1 MTASRKLAAILAADV
16 VGYSRMMGEDEAGTA
31 SLVRERREAARPII
45 AAHGGRLFKTMGDG
59 MFVEFPS
66 VVAAVECALAMQRQ
80 MAASNE
86 GALEAKRVLYRIG
99 VHLGDVLLKARI
111 SSATASTS
119 PRGSKASPNPVAC
132 PFRARRMSTCADGSR
147 RNSSTSE
154 KRRSR
159 TSRGRCMSMPSA
171 STADCSGRAPDAA
184 PSEAG
189 PPRLSIIVLPFAN
202 IGGESEQ
209 DYFVDG
215 VTESLTTDLSRIRGS
230 FVIARNTAF
239 TYRGKALDITTIG
252 RELNVRYA
260 LEGSVQ
266 RSGNRMRINAQLID
280 VQSGSHLWAERFE
293 RPVTDLFE
301 MQDEIVARIAN
312 TLNAQLIAAEARR
325 AERAPTPDS
334 LDLYFQGEAW
344 VNKGVTF
351 ESMNKAHSFFERA
364 LALDPA
370 NVDALAGMSQVE
382 ANFAISLST
391 DDKAA
396 RFAAAEAAATKALS
410 LAPDHALA
418 HLSLGMVLGFTNRAA
433 QGIAEYE
440 RALAL
445 DRNMAGAH
453 ALIGQ
458 NKLFIGRAEETE
470 AHVLEALRLSPRDPW
485 AYIWLLTAG
494 FAACLLGRNEEAASW
509 FRRSIEAN
517 RNFAL
522 CHFIHATVLAN
533 IGRMDE
539 ARSELAAGLAL
550 DPGFTIANFQSAVSS
565 DNPLYLEQ
573 RAGSSTTCAAPEFP
587 RHERRGL
594 SSAAKIARLGWRG
607 AQIQREDL
615 FRAP

>member
-31 SLVRERREAARPII
+31 SLVRERREAAQPII

-59 MFVEFPS
+59 MLVEYPS
-66 VVAAVECALAMQRQ
+66 VVAAVECALAMQKQ
-80 MAASNE
+80 MAAGNE
-86 GALEAKRVLYRIG
+86 SALEAKRVLYRIG
-99 VHLGDVLLKARI
+99 VHLGDVLVEGEDVLGDGVNIASRLEGVAEPGGVCI
-111 SSATASTS
+111 SGAAYEH
-119 PRGSKASPNPVAC
+119 V
-132 PFRARRMSTCADGSR
+132 
-147 RNSSTSE
+147 
-154 KRRSR
+154 
-159 TSRGRCMSMPSA
+159 RGRVEAEFIDLGEKALKNIARPVRVYAVRLDSGP
-171 STADCSGRAPDAA
+171 SGRAPDAPA
-184 PSEAG
+184 PEAA

-202 IGGESEQ
+202 IGGDPEQ
-209 DYFVDG
+209 GYFVDG

-239 TYRGKALDITTIG
+239 TYRGKAFDVAKVG

-260 LEGSVQ
+260 LEGSIQ
-266 RSGNRMRINAQLID
+266 RSGKRMRVNVQLID
-280 VQSGSHLWAERFE
+280 AQSGAHLWAERFE
-293 RPVTDLFE
+293 KAVTDLFE

-312 TLNAQLIAAEARR
+312 TLNAQLIAVEARR

-334 LDLYFQGEAW
+334 MDLYFQGEAW
-344 VNKGVTF
+344 VNRGVTF
-351 ESMNKAHSFFERA
+351 ESMTEAHSFFERA

-370 NVDALAGMSQVE
+370 NVEALAGIAQVDY
-382 ANFAISLST
+382 NFAISLST
-391 DDKAA
+391 NDKAA
-396 RFAAAEAAATKALS
+396 RFAAAEVAAAKALS
-410 LAPDHALA
+410 LAPDHAFA
-418 HLSLGMVLGFTNRAA
+418 HLCMGMVLGFTNRAA

-458 NKLFIGRAEETE
+458 SKLFIGRALETE

-485 AYIWLLTAG
+485 AYIWLLIAG

-522 CHFIHATVLAN
+522 CRFIHATVLTN
-533 IGRMDE
+533 IGRTDE

-565 DNPLYLEQ
+565 DNSIYLAQ
-573 RAGSSTTCAAPEFP
+573 RARIIDDMRRAGIPE
-587 RHERRGL
+587 
-594 SSAAKIARLGWRG
+594 A
-607 AQIQREDL
+607 
-615 FRAP
+615 

>member
-31 SLVRERREAARPII
+31 SLVRERREAAQPII

-86 GALEAKRVLYRIG
+86 GAVEAKRVLYRIG
-99 VHLGDVLLKARI
+99 VHLGDVLVEGEDILGDGVNIASRLESVADPGGVSI
-111 SSATASTS
+111 SGAAHEH
-119 PRGSKASPNPVAC
+119 V
-132 PFRARRMSTCADGSR
+132 
-147 RNSSTSE
+147 
-154 KRRSR
+154 
-159 TSRGRCMSMPSA
+159 RGRIEAEFIDLGEKTLKNIARPVRVYAVRVDAGPSG
-171 STADCSGRAPDAA
+171 SPLRTA

-202 IGGESEQ
+202 IGGDSEQ

-239 TYRGKALDITTIG
+239 TYRGKAFDVTQIG

-260 LEGSVQ
+260 LEGSAQ

-280 VQSGSHLWAERFE
+280 AQSGSHLWAERFE

-351 ESMNKAHSFFERA
+351 ENLTKARAFFERA

-370 NVDALAGMSQVE
+370 NVDAIAGMAQVE

-396 RFAAAEAAATKALS
+396 RFAAAEASATKALS

-418 HLSLGMVLGFTNRAA
+418 HLTLGMVLGFTNRAI

-453 ALIGQ
+453 SLIGQ
-458 NKLFIGRAEETE
+458 NKLFIGRAEESE

-522 CHFIHATVLAN
+522 CHFIYGTVLAN

-565 DNPLYLEQ
+565 DNLVYLEQ
-573 RAGSSTTCAAPEFP
+573 RSRIIDDMRRAGIPE
-587 RHERRGL
+587 
-594 SSAAKIARLGWRG
+594 A
-607 AQIQREDL
+607 
-615 FRAP
+615 

>member
-1 MTASRKLAAILAADV
+1 MTTARKLAAILAADV
-16 VGYSRMMGEDEAGTA
+16 VGYSRMMGEDEAGA
-31 SLVRERREAARPII
+31 AALVRERRDAAQPII
-45 AAHGGRLFKTMGDG
+45 DAHGGRLFKTMGDG
-59 MFVEFPS
+59 MFIEFPS

-80 MAASNE
+80 MAADNE

-99 VHLGDVLLKARI
+99 VHLGDVLVEGEDIL
-111 SSATASTS
+111 
-119 PRGSKASPNPVAC
+119 G
-132 PFRARRMSTCADGSR
+132 DGV
-147 RNSSTSE
+147 NI
-154 KRRSR
+154 
-159 TSRGRCMSMPSA
+159 TSRLEGVA
-171 STADCSGRAPDAA
+171 
-184 PSEAG
+184 EAG
-189 PPRLSIIVLPFAN
+189 GVCISGSAYEHVRGRVEAEFIDLGEKALKNIARPVHVYAVRIEVDGFQGAPHPASADVEPPRLSIVVLPFAN
-202 IGGESEQ
+202 IGGDSEQ

-239 TYRGKALDITTIG
+239 TFRGRAFDVTKIG

-266 RSGNRMRINAQLID
+266 RSGNRMRVNAQLID
-280 VQSGSHLWAERFE
+280 AQSGNHLWAERFE
-293 RPVTDLFE
+293 RPMTDLFE

-312 TLNAQLIAAEARR
+312 TLNAQLVAVEARR
-325 AERAPTPDS
+325 AERAPAPDS

-351 ESMNKAHSFFERA
+351 ESMNKAHNFFERA
-364 LALDPA
+364 LALDPT
-370 NVDALAGMSQVE
+370 NVDALAGMAQVE

-391 DDKAA
+391 NDKAA
-396 RFAAAEAAATKALS
+396 RFAAAEEAAAKALS
-410 LAPDHALA
+410 LAPDHAPA
-418 HLSLGMVLGFTNRAA
+418 HVSLGMVLGFTNRAA

-485 AYIWLLTAG
+485 AYIWRLTAG

-509 FRRSIEAN
+509 FRQSIETN

-522 CHFIHATVLAN
+522 CRFIHATVLAN
-533 IGRMDE
+533 SGRTDE
-539 ARSELAAGLAL
+539 ARSELTAGLAL

-565 DNPLYLEQ
+565 NNPLYLEQ
-573 RAGSSTTCAAPEFP
+573 RARVILDMRRAGIPE
-587 RHERRGL
+587 
-594 SSAAKIARLGWRG
+594 A
-607 AQIQREDL
+607 
-615 FRAP
+615 

>member
-1 MTASRKLAAILAADV
+1 MAPSRKLAAILAADV

-31 SLVRERREAARPII
+31 SLVAERREAVLPII

-59 MFVEFPS
+59 MLVEFAS
-66 VVAAVECALAMQRQ
+66 VVAAVECALAMQKK
-80 MAASNE
+80 MAVGNE
-86 GALEAKRVLYRIG
+86 GAAEAKRVLYRIG
-99 VHLGDVLLKARI
+99 VHLGDVLVEGLDILGEGVNIASRLESVAEPGGVCI
-111 SSATASTS
+111 SASAFDH
-119 PRGSKASPNPVAC
+119 V
-132 PFRARRMSTCADGSR
+132 
-147 RNSSTSE
+147 
-154 KRRSR
+154 
-159 TSRGRCMSMPSA
+159 RGRIEAEFLDLGEKTLKNIARPVRVYA
-171 STADCSGRAPDAA
+171 AGAEAA
-184 PSEAG
+184 PSARRLDSAPAEAG

-202 IGGESEQ
+202 IGGDSEQ
-209 DYFVDG
+209 EYFVDG

-239 TYRGKALDITTIG
+239 TYAGKANDITRIG
-252 RELNVRYA
+252 RELHVRYA

-266 RSGNRMRINAQLID
+266 RSGNRMRVNAQLID
-280 VQSGSHLWAERFE
+280 AQTGSHLWAERFE

-312 TLNAQLIAAEARR
+312 TLNAQLIAVEARR
-325 AERAPTPDS
+325 AERAPAPDS
-334 LDLYFQGEAW
+334 IDLYFQGEAW
-344 VNKGVTF
+344 VNKGVTL
-351 ESMNKAHSFFERA
+351 ESMSQARSFFERA

-370 NVDALAGMSQVE
+370 NVDALAGLSQVE
-382 ANFAISLST
+382 ANLAISVSAT
-391 DDKAA
+391 DKPA
-396 RFAAAEAAATKALS
+396 RFAAAEAAAAEALS

-418 HLSLGMVLGFTNRAA
+418 HLCMGMVLGFTNRAA

-494 FAACLLGRNEEAASW
+494 FAACLLGRDEEAASW

-522 CHFIHATVLAN
+522 CRFIHATVLAHA
-533 IGRMDE
+533 GRTDE

-550 DPGFTIANFQSAVSS
+550 DPGFTIANFRFAVSS
-565 DNPLYLEQ
+565 DNALYLAQ
-573 RAGSSTTCAAPEFP
+573 RARIIDDMRLAGVPE
-587 RHERRGL
+587 
-594 SSAAKIARLGWRG
+594 A
-607 AQIQREDL
+607 
-615 FRAP
+615 